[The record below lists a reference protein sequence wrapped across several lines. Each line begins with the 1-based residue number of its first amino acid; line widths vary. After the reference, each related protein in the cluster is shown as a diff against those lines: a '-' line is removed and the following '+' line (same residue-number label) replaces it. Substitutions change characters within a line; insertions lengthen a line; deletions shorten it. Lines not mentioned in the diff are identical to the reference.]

1 MVSSTSFVSL
11 LMTICLMYSMTLL
24 RARAHTLPH
33 PQVPLGIHKDD
44 GTLSANYFADFLRV
58 LYAPQAANDD
68 SSMSVGA
75 VNEMPNDVFPLI
87 TPDAIELVA
96 HEDIYESN
104 RQEEFPSEG
113 GVLLPILQKRN
124 ARYCGS
130 YLADALRMAC
140 SRSSYLPLFGK
151 RSIQSAGKSVTTTA
165 ASPDT
170 ELGTWPFIADDK
182 AHSILNNQH
191 LFHRFTRG
199 VHDECCV
206 KGCTFKELTSYCTRP
221 N

>member
-1 MVSSTSFVSL
+1 MVSSTSSVSL
-11 LMTICLMYSMTLL
+11 LMMICLLYSMTLL

-33 PQVPLGIHKDD
+33 PQVSLGIHKDD

-58 LYAPQAANDD
+58 LYAPQAANDEF
-68 SSMSVGA
+68 SVSAGA
-75 VNEMPNDVFPLI
+75 VNDMSNDVFPLI
-87 TPDAIELVA
+87 TPDAIDRAA

-104 RQEEFPSEG
+104 RQEFPSDG

-151 RSIQSAGKSVTTTA
+151 RSIQSAGKSARTTA
-165 ASPDT
+165 AGPDT